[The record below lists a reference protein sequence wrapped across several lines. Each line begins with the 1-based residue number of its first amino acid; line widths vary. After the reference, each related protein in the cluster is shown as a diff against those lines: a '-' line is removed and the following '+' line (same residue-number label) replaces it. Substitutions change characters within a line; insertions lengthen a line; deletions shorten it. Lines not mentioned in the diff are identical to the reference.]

1 MFSGYFGT
9 KPVFD
14 IVEMQTSDLAEAS
27 ALHRARFRQSWNDG
41 EFHALLV
48 QDSVFGF
55 SARGSRLPWRAGI
68 LGGFVLSRA
77 AGGEAEI
84 LTIGVDL
91 RFERQ
96 GLGWRLMMAA
106 IREARNRDAE
116 EIFLEVDEINTGA
129 IGLYRRLGFIK
140 VGERKAYYQTGGGS
154 RSAALVMKLDL
165 R

>member
-1 MFSGYFGT
+1 MLSGYFGT
-9 KPVFD
+9 KRVFD
-14 IVEMQTSDLAEAS
+14 IVEMQTDDLQEAA
-27 ALHRARFRQSWNDG
+27 ALHHTRFRQAWNDG

-48 QDSVFGF
+48 QDSVFGLV
-55 SARGSRLPWRAGI
+55 ALGSSLPWRRGV
-68 LGGFVLSRA
+68 LGGFVLCRA

-96 GLGWRLMMAA
+96 GLGWRLMTAA
-106 IREARNRDAE
+106 IREARSRDAE
-116 EIFLEVDEINTGA
+116 NLFLEVDESNLNA
-129 IGLYRRLGFIK
+129 VGLYRRLGFAK
-140 VGERKAYYQTGGGS
+140 VGERKAYYQTDGGG